1 MKALYALALVAAPLL
16 GMAQGTT
23 NVGTVPADSKPLAEP
38 KPLTAETLWKL
49 GRVSLEAVS
58 PDGSRAVYGVARYDV
73 AANKGER
80 NLFTVDTKSGI
91 ASALTE
97 TEGAETDAFF
107 LRGGARVGYLYQG
120 QLWTVGA
127 NGTDPKQHTQFPDG
141 VSNLKVQE
149 MKDGRL
155 LVVFTVVQKLSKAPN
170 EVHPEFPKAD
180 YKAYNDLL
188 YRHWD
193 HWTDNSFEHP
203 AWLLLD
209 PNATTPASAFTDL
222 LDGLPYSSPLPPMG
236 GSDAYAISPDGR
248 YIAYVCKRQTGKE
261 FALSTN
267 SQIYLHDRESGATTE
282 LPGQP
287 GYESLPAFSPDG
299 SVLTYLSMPTDGFES
314 DVNQLWALA
323 LRSGPGAGR
332 NAVRLLDEEY
342 IESYKWLN
350 NNTLLYQY
358 ATQATQQI
366 ARVDFVPRPAGG
378 IPSVKKATPLTSGD
392 FNYGAFG
399 AGGTTVVAE
408 RQDINRA
415 NELFVLSLGGGEAKA
430 LTHVNDA
437 AYAGIAK
444 SKVEKRWIT
453 TTDGKKMLTWV
464 VLPPNFDE
472 KKSYPALLYCQGGPQ
487 SAVSQFYSFRW
498 NFQLMAANGYVVV
511 APNRRGVPG
520 FGKEWNEAISGDWG
534 GQAMKD
540 YLSAIDSV
548 AKEPYVNKEAL
559 GAVGASY
566 GGYSVY
572 MLAGIHENRFK
583 ALISHCG
590 VFDLRSMYLTT
601 EEMFFAN
608 HDIGGPYWAPAPS
621 VSYDLHNPSNYVDRW
636 NAPLLVIHGGR
647 DFRVPESQGMMAYQ
661 AAQLRNVPSRFVYF
675 PTEGHWILKPQNAM
689 VWNTEFF
696 GWLDQWLKKP

>member
-1 MKALYALALVAAPLL
+1 MKSLYAIALWATAVAGLSAQEAPSEKSAAADEKKP
-16 GMAQGTT
+16 M
-23 NVGTVPADSKPLAEP
+23 TVEL
-38 KPLTAETLWKL
+38 LWKL
-49 GRVSLEAVS
+49 GRVALEAVS
-58 PDGSRAVYGVARYDV
+58 PDGSRAVYAVTRYDV
-73 AANKGER
+73 DANKGER
-80 NLFTVDTKSGI
+80 NLYTVDIKTGN
-91 ASALTE
+91 AGVLVE
-97 TEGAETDAFF
+97 TPGAESDAFF
-107 LRGGARVGYLYQG
+107 LRGGSRVGYLYQG
-120 QLWTVGA
+120 QLWSVSV
-127 NGTDPKQHTQFPDG
+127 NGTDAKQHTQFPEG
-141 VSNLKVQE
+141 ISNLKVQE
-149 MKDGRL
+149 LKDGRL
-155 LVVFTVVQKLSKAPN
+155 LALFTVVQKLGTAPT
-170 EVHPEFPKAD
+170 EKHSQFPKAD
-180 YKAYNDLL
+180 YKVYDDLM

-193 HWTDNSFEHP
+193 HWTDNSYEHP
-203 AWLLLD
+203 AWTLVDL
-209 PNATTPASAFTDL
+209 NASSPASAFTDL
-222 LDGLPYSSPLPPMG
+222 LDGLAYSSPVPPMG

-248 YIAYVCKRQTGKE
+248 YLAYVCKRQTGKE

-267 SQIYLHDRESGATTE
+267 SQIYLYDRESGSTVE

-287 GYESLPAFSPDG
+287 GYESQPAFSPDG
-299 SVLTYLSMPTDGFES
+299 SVLTYLSMPTDGYES
-314 DVNQLWALA
+314 DVNQLWAVA

-350 NNTLLYQY
+350 ANTLIYQF
-358 ATQATQQI
+358 ANQATQHL

-378 IPSVKKATPLTSGD
+378 IPTVKKETPLTSGYY
-392 FNYGAFG
+392 NYGAFG

-408 RQDINRA
+408 RQDINHA
-415 NELFVLSLGGGEAKA
+415 NELFLVPFGGGEAAKP

-437 AYAGIAK
+437 LYANVAL
-444 SKVEKRWIT
+444 SKVEARWIP

-464 VLPPNFDE
+464 ILPPNFDE
-472 KKSYPALLYCQGGPQ
+472 NKRYPALLYCQGGPQ

-534 GQAMKD
+534 GQVMKD
-540 YLSAIDSV
+540 YLSAIDAV
-548 AKEPYVNKEAL
+548 AAEPYVNKEAL

-590 VFDLRSMYLTT
+590 VFDLKSMYLTT

-636 NAPLLVIHGGR
+636 TAPLLVIHGGK

-675 PTEGHWILKPQNAM
+675 PTEGHWVLKPQNAM

-696 GWLDQWLKKP
+696 GWLHQWLQPK